1 MGSFSE
7 AIGVTDFQDCNIL
20 RRLFSEL
27 LGTFVY
33 ISILLSGLSSADSA
47 VVNALATGLLVA
59 SIVAIFGHVSG
70 GHINP
75 AITIGALVCDQITLL
90 PAIFYILAQVIGAV
104 LGVLVARL
112 LSLKS
117 PEGTD
122 SLELWKK
129 FGLETL
135 FSFLL
140 VSVAVSVPDFRRGS
154 TGLAGAL
161 AIGVSIIAPLCAI
174 TNYRGSMNP
183 VRSLA
188 VSMFCRDFTS
198 HWVFWAGPI
207 LGGILAGLVYR
218 FILTVR

>member
-7 AIGVTDFQDCNIL
+7 AVGVTEFQDCNIL
-20 RRLFSEL
+20 RRLFSEF
-27 LGTFVY
+27 LGTFIY
-33 ISILLSGLSSADSA
+33 IVILLSGLSSVDSA
-47 VVNALATGLLVA
+47 VVNALATGLTVA

-75 AITIGALVCDQITLL
+75 AITIGALVSDQIKLL
-90 PAIFYILAQVIGAV
+90 PAIFYIIAQVIGAV
-104 LGVLVARL
+104 SGVFVAKL
-112 LSLKS
+112 LSLKT
-117 PEGTD
+117 PGRTD

-129 FGLETL
+129 FGVETL
-135 FSFLL
+135 STFLL
-140 VSVAVSVPDFRRGS
+140 VSVAVSVTDFRRS
-154 TGLAGAL
+154 KGLSGAL

-183 VRSLA
+183 ARSLA
-188 VSMFCRDFTS
+188 VSMFCEGFTS

-207 LGGILAGLVYR
+207 LGGVLAGLIYR